1 MSTRNEQKEQRRQ
14 LIISKALELFVK
26 KLFRYKNQRYSQS
39 FRYERR
45 IDIPLFLIKRT
56 LPMAPSPSVS

>member
-26 KLFRYKNQRYSQS
+26 KA
-39 FRYERR
+39 
-45 IDIPLFLIKRT
+45 IPIQKSKISPK
-56 LPMAPSPSVS
+56 LPI